1 MESEF
6 SSRIASANLSLR
18 INSKTLAFPSVESLV
33 SATLP
38 FSTAEDLIERLT
50 TIWCEALM
58 LEECIFVWRNSFT
71 RQGEFSY
78 IDQQHAFVRST
89 FPGSVSTESLLTSVL
104 SALTESSLD
113 KGTQWHWLEL
123 NLDGTTI
130 GYVGID
136 DAIRVEVPASWLSIS
151 AKLLSTALIW
161 EWNLREQKLAALG
174 EYAAGAGHEINNPLA
189 AIQGRTAQL
198 LQNETDPHRQQLLHT
213 IGSQTYR
220 IRDMI
225 GDSMLFA
232 HPPALKL
239 AELNLT
245 QLIET
250 VVHQFLNEFHRR
262 EISLWGNRDKN
273 TKVTGDE
280 TQLSVVIAELIRNSL
295 NAVEDGGRIE
305 IDCYRENGGGP
316 PGGQLSSDPD
326 KKSVRSSNVLLRIAD
341 NGCGFT
347 PEQKQHCFDP
357 FYSGREAGRGLGF
370 GLSKCWRIV
379 TQHHGTLALSETP
392 SGLTEF
398 YVCLPEKFHKN

>member
-1 MESEF
+1 
-6 SSRIASANLSLR
+6 
-18 INSKTLAFPSVESLV
+18 
-33 SATLP
+33 
-38 FSTAEDLIERLT
+38 
-50 TIWCEALM
+50 M

-78 IDQQHAFVRST
+78 IDQQHKIVRST
-89 FPGSVSTESLLTSVL
+89 FPGSVPTESLLTSVQ
-104 SALTESSLD
+104 SALPQPALDDAPD

-151 AKLLSTALIW
+151 AKLLATALTW
-161 EWNLREQKLAALG
+161 EWNLREQKLTALG

-198 LQNETDPHRQQLLHT
+198 LQNETDPHRQQLLQT

-239 AELNLT
+239 AELDLT

-250 VVHQFLNEFHRR
+250 VVHQFLDEFHRR

-295 NAVEDGGRIE
+295 NAVDDGGRIE
-305 IDCYRENGGGP
+305 IDCYRENGSGP
-316 PGGQLSSDPD
+316 LSSDPVSD
-326 KKSVRSSNVLLRIAD
+326 NDSAGSSNILLRIAD

-379 TQHHGTLALSETP
+379 TQHHGTIAFSETA

-398 YVCLPEKFHKN
+398 HVCLPEKFHEK